1 MMNHSIVRTILRR
14 AASAPTRIAAALFS
28 LVLATSAS
36 SAGEL
41 TTDAD
46 NLKVIGEAFSKA
58 HPDIKVNWVRDS
70 TGIMH
75 ARLMAEKDNP

>member
-1 MMNHSIVRTILRR
+1 MFL
-14 AASAPTRIAAALFS
+14 S
-28 LVLATSAS
+28 LGVAISVS

-41 TTDAD
+41 TIYSTTDAD
-46 NLKVIGEAFSKA
+46 NLKVIGKAFSEA

-75 ARLMAEKDNP
+75 ARLMAEKDNPRADVLFAIRGT